1 MRILIIEDQQDKRD
15 DIANLLCKWLNI
27 SEESISSC
35 SSLHSA
41 LKTIVYDQPYELV
54 ILDMSLPTF
63 DISSE
68 EPTGGSSESY
78 GGRELLHQMMLRDI
92 KYPTVVVT
100 QYMSFNKGSIDLL
113 DLDQEFRQEFN
124 DFYLGYVYYNA
135 AVDDWKNSLIKI
147 IGAFKK

>member
-1 MRILIIEDQQDKRD
+1 MIIEDQQDKRD

-27 SEESISSC
+27 DNTSISSC

-41 LKTIVYDQPYELV
+41 LRSIVYDEPYDLV
-54 ILDMSLPTF
+54 MLDMSLPTF

-68 EPTGGSSESY
+68 EPTGGTSESY
-78 GGRELLHQMMLRDI
+78 GGKELLYQMMLRDT

-113 DLDQEFRQEFN
+113 DLDQEFQREFS

-135 AVDDWKNSLIKI
+135 AVDDWKNALIKI
-147 IGAFKK
+147 LGEFKK